1 MIQNFNDLFVELKA
15 KNICKKMVAAW
26 AVDEHTIEAAS
37 LATDMGFVKCV
48 LVGDEDLIKKVCA
61 DNNID
66 VAKFEIVDIKDEL
79 KAVAQAVKMVHD
91 GEGEVLMKGLCSTD
105 KFLRAILNKETGL
118 LPPKGVLSHVG
129 VIENPNYHKL
139 VFISD
144 MAVIPLPDFRQKVKL
159 AGYLVSTAKSFG
171 IAKPKIA
178 FIAASEQMLDS
189 MPACIEGA
197 MLAKMCDRGQIKGC
211 IGDGPLAL
219 DVAIDQESVEI
230 KKLVSPVAGDADC
243 LLFPNIESANV
254 FWKTNSKLAVGVRQ
268 AGFLVGPM
276 GSHRRKWGWWLVAA
290 IAVAVAASLF
300 LHRRPVTP
308 ATSDSAVS
316 VEAESAGA
324 VVRDT
329 VYVTV
334 DDESVPVVRER
345 KVEAGE
351 SREEAPAGAETPAA
365 EEAPAAAVETVI
377 AVPVKVL
384 NGLLRE
390 KSGRDVTL
398 STQAPDRII
407 LTYAGKVDVPML
419 GEQGMNFSAGFKVL
433 EVQGDRLVLQIDSG
447 AAINAAA
454 DLLAPRILER
464 LPAGLVDS
472 FANGRAVINLSAIPT
487 LQKQLK
493 SMEIVGFSLDEN
505 AIRLRTVEK

>member
-1 MIQNFNDLFVELKA
+1 MIQNFNDLFAELKA

-37 LATDMGFVKCV
+37 LASDMGFVKCT

-139 VFISD
+139 IFISD

-178 FIAASEQMLDS
+178 FIAASEQMLDSMPACIEGAIDS

-243 LLFPNIESANV
+243 LLFPNIESGNV
-254 FWKTNSKLAVGVRQ
+254 FWKTNSKLCPGVRQ
-268 AGFLVGPM
+268 AGFLVGVKVPCILA
-276 GSHRRKWGWWLVAA
+276 SRADSVDVKLNS
-290 IAVAVAASLF
+290 IA
-300 LHRRPVTP
+300 
-308 ATSDSAVS
+308 SAVMS
-316 VEAESAGA
+316 V
-324 VVRDT
+324 
-329 VYVTV
+329 
-334 DDESVPVVRER
+334 
-345 KVEAGE
+345 K
-351 SREEAPAGAETPAA
+351 
-365 EEAPAAAVETVI
+365 
-377 AVPVKVL
+377 
-384 NGLLRE
+384 
-390 KSGRDVTL
+390 
-398 STQAPDRII
+398 
-407 LTYAGKVDVPML
+407 
-419 GEQGMNFSAGFKVL
+419 
-433 EVQGDRLVLQIDSG
+433 
-447 AAINAAA
+447 
-454 DLLAPRILER
+454 
-464 LPAGLVDS
+464 
-472 FANGRAVINLSAIPT
+472 
-487 LQKQLK
+487 
-493 SMEIVGFSLDEN
+493 
-505 AIRLRTVEK
+505 